1 MVWGEDKK
9 VNFRLLLIFLLYS
22 GDLGSRE
29 QSITDLSYR
38 MPRVQGREQQI
49 TLSVVNVQR
58 DVTTVLQK
66 TAEGGDRSL
75 MV

>member
-1 MVWGEDKK
+1 M
-9 VNFRLLLIFLLYS
+9 LLIFLLDS
-22 GDLGSRE
+22 GGLGSRE
-29 QSITDLSYR
+29 QSITDLSYK

>member
-1 MVWGEDKK
+1 LVWGEDKK

>member
-1 MVWGEDKK
+1 M
-9 VNFRLLLIFLLYS
+9 LLIFLLDS
-22 GDLGSRE
+22 GGLGSRE
-29 QSITDLSYR
+29 QSITDLSYK
-38 MPRVQGREQQI
+38 MPRVQGQEQQI